1 MAFCSQECREQKMKQ
16 DARKE
21 KGNVMIASKN
31 EDRRASASTTR
42 SKSSRKSETLAAA
55 WIKPDTTAAL

>member
-55 WIKPDTTAAL
+55 

>member
-1 MAFCSQECREQKMKQ
+1 MAFCSQECREQQMKQ

-31 EDRRASASTTR
+31 EDRRASASTKS

-55 WIKPDTTAAL
+55 